1 MKKLM
6 IVVSAVMMACA
17 VNAANYLWGFNSGD
31 TVAPD
36 GQYFG
41 EGSYADA
48 TALLYLGTVTAGTDG
63 WTGLDSATLL
73 ASGTMNGDPF
83 YNWGNHD
90 ADNMSSSD
98 AVTTASGQAYTLV
111 LVDAAGVTDLA
122 SYDGKY
128 VSVTGTSNINAIPGA
143 GETTYYASFESPAV
157 FGASDWADVPSGG
170 GTGDVPEPTSGLLLL
185 LGVAGLALKRKNA

>member
-6 IVVSAVMMACA
+6 IVASAVMMACA
-17 VNAANYLWGFNSGD
+17 VNAANFVWGFTSGD

-36 GQYFG
+36 GSYFG

-48 TALLYLGTVTAGTDG
+48 TALLYLGTVTAGTEG

-73 ASGTMNGDPF
+73 ASGTMNGAPF

-90 ADNMSSSD
+90 ADNLSNNT
-98 AVTTASGQAYTLV
+98 AVNDRGGQAYTLI
-111 LVDAAGVTDLA
+111 LVDGTGVTDLA

-128 VSVTGTSNINAIPGA
+128 VSVTGTSAGMSIPGA
-143 GETTYYASFESPAV
+143 GETVYYASFESDSA
-157 FGASDWADVPSGG
+157 FGASDWADVPTS
-170 GTGDVPEPTSGLLLL
+170 VPEPTSGLLML
-185 LGVAGLALKRKNA
+185 LGMAGLALRRKQA